1 MTEHAFA
8 HYLGCH
14 SAGGRSFLCPG
25 GFAGWFC
32 IFEHVGAGCC
42 PDADYGHHRVR
53 FHKLF
58 G

>member
-1 MTEHAFA
+1 MTEHAFARQIRPRTPSPA

-32 IFEHVGAGCC
+32 VFEHIGAGC
-42 PDADYGHHRVR
+42 
-53 FHKLF
+53 
-58 G
+58 